1 MIRVIRY
8 TTTAVITLVVLLLLW
23 QFSTAIVLFLLSLAV
38 AAALRPLIN
47 SIMGRSIMG
56 RNISKRLALGIVYFL
71 LVVSIIGSLVLMSP
85 LFLEDLQT
93 ASDDLVA
100 NYDRAKTEWP
110 KSGTLFQKSLAEQ
123 LPPSADFYQT
133 LTSAEGI
140 PALQGIFGIAQNFFS
155 LLGRLALVI
164 ILSLYWSADQL
175 RFERLGLSL
184 LPAEYHSKALHAWRS
199 IESGVGAYLRSEI
212 VQSVLAGLLLW
223 AIYSILGVKYPTL
236 LALWGGTVRL
246 IPWFGALMAVLP
258 ALLVAIGSSS
268 TLGIVAAVAT
278 IVVLFL
284 LKEVIEPRVFH
295 RHKYSSLLIVL
306 FVIGLAEAF
315 GFIGVILAPPFA
327 VAVQILFEQLYPFP
341 SSMFSQEVSDRVT
354 NIRTRLLQ
362 LRRRI
367 QSRTNRKNRLLI
379 NRIYYLVRR
388 TSDYL
393 QEY

>member
-1 MIRVIRY
+1 MIQVIRY

-23 QFSTAIVLFLLSLAV
+23 QFSVAIVLFLLSLAV

-47 SIMGRSIMG
+47 SIMGRI
-56 RNISKRLALGIVYFL
+56 NSKRLALGTVYFV
-71 LVVSIIGSLVLMSP
+71 LVVSIIGSLFLMGP

-93 ASDDLVA
+93 ASDDFVA
-100 NYDRAKTEWP
+100 NYDYAKTEWP
-110 KSGTLFQKSLAEQ
+110 KSGTLFQKALAEQ
-123 LPPSADFYQT
+123 LPPSANFYQA
-133 LTSAEGI
+133 LTSEDGI

-155 LLGRLALVI
+155 LLGRLAIVI
-164 ILSLYWSADQL
+164 VLSLYWSADQL

-199 IESGVGAYLRSEI
+199 IEKGVGAYLQSEI

-223 AIYSILGVKYPTL
+223 AIYSILGIRYPTL

-246 IPWFGALMAVLP
+246 IPWFGALIAVLP
-258 ALLVAIGSSS
+258 ALFIAIGSSP
-268 TLGIVAAVAT
+268 TLGLVAT
-278 IVVLFL
+278 ISTIAVLFL

-306 FVIGLAEAF
+306 FVIGLAGAF

-327 VAVQILFEQLYPFP
+327 VAVQILFQQLYPFP
-341 SSMFSQEVSDRVT
+341 SSMFSQEISEKVT
-354 NIRTRLLQ
+354 NIRTRLLR
-362 LRRRI
+362 LRRRV
-367 QSRTNRKNRLLI
+367 QNSTNRKNRLLI

-388 TSDYL
+388 TADYL

>member
-1 MIRVIRY
+1 
-8 TTTAVITLVVLLLLW
+8 
-23 QFSTAIVLFLLSLAV
+23 
-38 AAALRPLIN
+38 
-47 SIMGRSIMG
+47 MG

-71 LVVSIIGSLVLMSP
+71 LIASIIGSLVLMGP

-93 ASDDLVA
+93 ASDDFVA

-110 KSGTLFQKSLAEQ
+110 TNGTLFQKALAEQ
-123 LPPSADFYQT
+123 LPPSADFYQA
-133 LTSAEGI
+133 LTTEEGI

-155 LLGRLALVI
+155 LLGYLALVI

-199 IESGVGAYLRSEI
+199 IESGVGAYLRSET
-212 VQSVLAGLLLW
+212 VQSLLAGFLLW
-223 AIYSILGVKYPTL
+223 AIYSILDFKYPTL

-258 ALLVAIGSSS
+258 ALLLAIGSSP
-268 TLGIVAAVAT
+268 TVGIVAAIAT
-278 IVVLFL
+278 IAVLFL

-306 FVIGLAEAF
+306 FVIALAQAF

-341 SSMFSQEVSDRVT
+341 SSLFSQEVSDKVT
-354 NIRTRLLQ
+354 DIRKRLLQ

-367 QSRTNRKNRLLI
+367 QGQTNRKNRHLI

-388 TSDYL
+388 TADYL